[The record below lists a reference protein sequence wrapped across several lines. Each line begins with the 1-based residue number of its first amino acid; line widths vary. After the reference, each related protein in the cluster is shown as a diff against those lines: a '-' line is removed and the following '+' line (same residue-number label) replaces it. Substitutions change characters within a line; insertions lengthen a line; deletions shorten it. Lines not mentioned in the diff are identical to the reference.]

1 MEKTGVLIPS
11 YNEAR
16 TIGEIVDGLRS
27 RGLAAYVIDD
37 GSADGT
43 AEIARRAGAVVVR
56 HERNMGKGS
65 SLREGFR
72 HIVKERFEAV
82 LVMDGDGQHSLDDID
97 SFFETMQRT
106 GADMVIGNR
115 MRDTAS
121 MPYSRVVTNRFMS
134 WAISVI
140 AGQKIPDSQCGYRL
154 IKRCV
159 LERADLETSNYEIES
174 ELIMS
179 AARNGFRIAS
189 VPIKTVYGSER
200 SRINPVVDTLRFI
213 FFIIRYLLK

>member
-1 MEKTGVLIPS
+1 
-11 YNEAR
+11 
-16 TIGEIVDGLRS
+16 
-27 RGLAAYVIDD
+27 
-37 GSADGT
+37 
-43 AEIARRAGAVVVR
+43 
-56 HERNMGKGS
+56 
-65 SLREGFR
+65 
-72 HIVKERFEAV
+72 
-82 LVMDGDGQHSLDDID
+82 
-97 SFFETMQRT
+97 MQRT